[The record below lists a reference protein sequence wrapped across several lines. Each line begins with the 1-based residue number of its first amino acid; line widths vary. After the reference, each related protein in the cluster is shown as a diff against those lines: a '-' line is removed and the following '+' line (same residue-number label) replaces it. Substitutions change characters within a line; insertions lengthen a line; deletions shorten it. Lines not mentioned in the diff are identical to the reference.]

1 VIFFSGVTY
10 NWARDY
16 FPNLVEE
23 DKRTFVSYDGN
34 LYFSS
39 LENIDRGNYLCNVQS
54 SVSSTG
60 RTGPTFPLDVVPHCT
75 YFIFY
80 VYQITKLWNLQLTR
94 SSSNTATTSLKL
106 SPKRQLQDKK
116 SDWNVLPLDSK
127 CQSCY
132 NLLIYIQ
139 M

>member
-1 VIFFSGVTY
+1 MIINTNLFNKIINLTNIVISFSGVTY

-60 RTGPTFPLDVVPHCT
+60 RTGPTFPLAVVPHCNSVLFT
-75 YFIFY
+75 FI
-80 VYQITKLWNLQLTR
+80 K
-94 SSSNTATTSLKL
+94 
-106 SPKRQLQDKK
+106 
-116 SDWNVLPLDSK
+116 
-127 CQSCY
+127 
-132 NLLIYIQ
+132 
-139 M
+139 